1 MVGTTP
7 AIADGKH
14 TDWQIAA
21 SGETEF
27 KSDPATRFDDLA
39 KSGKLSGVHGVVALR
54 GGRIAF
60 ERYIDGNDMKWGQT
74 LENVTFGPE
83 TLHDIRSVTKSI
95 VGLLYGIALAKGRV
109 PALDE
114 PIIAQFPEYADLGRD
129 PERERITIRHALTMT
144 LAMEW
149 NEDAPYTDPANS
161 EIAMEQAPDRYR
173 FILDR
178 PILAKPG
185 RSWIYSGGAV
195 ALIGKIIERG
205 TGQSL
210 PDFAKEV
217 LFDPLGIDAMEWIRG
232 QDGEPSAASGLR
244 LSPRSLARIGQV
256 ILQGGEWQGHS
267 VIPKSWLDESFQPAA
282 IVDIGWRGMH
292 YGYFWYLGE
301 EAITDKTGTYG
312 ERFIAAFGNGGQRRF
327 VFPGFDFVLAITTG
341 NYNSP
346 DQWMALPRCC
356 STCSCPASLRR
367 ESERL
372 SVPPTAQH
380 HYHL

>member
-74 LENVTFGPE
+74 LENVKFGPE

-185 RSWIYSGGAV
+185 RGWIYSGGAV

-217 LFDPLGIDAMEWIRG
+217 LFDPLGIEAMEWIRG

-244 LSPRSLARIGQV
+244 LSPRSLARIGQM
-256 ILQGGEWQGHS
+256 ILQGGQWQGRS

-292 YGYFWYLGE
+292 YGYLWYLGE
-301 EAITDKTGTYG
+301 EAVTDKTGTYG
-312 ERFIAAFGNGGQRRF
+312 ERFIAAFGNGGQRLF

-346 DQWMALPRCC
+346 DQWMAPAALLFDVFLP
-356 STCSCPASLRR
+356 SLT
-367 ESERL
+367 E
-372 SVPPTAQH
+372 A
-380 HYHL
+380 

>member
-1 MVGTTP
+1 MVSTTP

-14 TDWQIAA
+14 TDGQIAA

-27 KSDPATRFDDLA
+27 KSDPVTRFDDLA

-54 GGRIAF
+54 GGRIVF
-60 ERYIDGNDMKWGQT
+60 ERYIDGNDMKWGQP
-74 LENVTFGPE
+74 LENVKFGPD

-109 PALDE
+109 PTLDE

-185 RSWIYSGGAV
+185 RGWIYSGGAV

-256 ILQGGEWQGHS
+256 VLQGGEWQGRS

-292 YGYFWYLGE
+292 YGYLWYLGE

-312 ERFIAAFGNGGQRRF
+312 ERFVAAFGNGGQRLF

-346 DQWMALPRCC
+346 DQWMAPAALLFDVFLP
-356 STCSCPASLRR
+356 SLT
-367 ESERL
+367 E
-372 SVPPTAQH
+372 T
-380 HYHL
+380 

>member
-1 MVGTTP
+1 MISTTP
-7 AIADGKH
+7 ATADGKH
-14 TDWQIAA
+14 TDWEIAA
-21 SGETEF
+21 SSETEF
-27 KSDPATRFDDLA
+27 KSDPAPRFDDLA
-39 KSGKLSGVHGVVALR
+39 ISGKLSGVHGVVALR
-54 GGRIAF
+54 GGRIVF

-74 LENVTFGPE
+74 LENVKFGPE

-149 NEDAPYTDPANS
+149 NENAPYTDPANS

-178 PILAKPG
+178 PILGKPG
-185 RSWIYSGGAV
+185 RGWIYSGGAV

-217 LFDPLGIDAMEWIRG
+217 LFDPLGIDGVEWIRG

-256 ILQGGEWQGHS
+256 ILQGGEWQGRS

-292 YGYFWYLGE
+292 YGYLWYLGE

-312 ERFIAAFGNGGQRRF
+312 ERFVAAFGNGGQRLF

-346 DQWMALPRCC
+346 DQWMAPAALLFDVFLP
-356 STCSCPASLRR
+356 SL
-367 ESERL
+367 
-372 SVPPTAQH
+372 TKT
-380 HYHL
+380 